1 MASEASEL
9 KMRLEQADASVKK
22 AAAQVEESVAS
33 LKKRDEEVKALR
45 SKSDQLAA
53 ELDSAKAAGA
63 GAVRFHSP
71 GPGLS
76 HSWLSLILPPPN
88 HIPPPPPIIS
98 PLTQGQRQM
107 AVGAA
112 IGVVVAVLAWVL
124 TSVFRT

>member
-1 MASEASEL
+1 
-9 KMRLEQADASVKK
+9 MRLEQADASVKK

-53 ELDSAKAAGA
+53 ELDSARAAGA

-88 HIPPPPPIIS
+88 HIPPHPIIS

-112 IGVVVAVLAWVL
+112 IGMVVAVLAWVL